1 MICKARD
8 ASEYDQ
14 VFLAML
20 PQIETIAER
29 AFKNQAAELRD
40 ELKAE
45 VVALAFVAFR
55 RLVEVGKVSLAFPS
69 PLARY
74 AIARV
79 RDGRSVSGPVKSC
92 DVLSFACRKQ
102 GRVCVESLSDRNS
115 VILEALAADKRTS
128 LADRV
133 AFRLDFGHWFASLSE
148 RSKALV
154 VFLAVGNSPSAAAR
168 RWKVSGARISQMRRA
183 LGTAWQEYQG
193 N

>member
-1 MICKARD
+1 MICKAND
-8 ASEYDQ
+8 PSGYDQ

-29 AFKNQAAELRD
+29 AFRHQAHELRD
-40 ELKAE
+40 ELRAE

-74 AIARV
+74 AIAQV
-79 RDGRSVSGPVKSC
+79 RDGRSVSGPVNSR
-92 DVLSFACRKQ
+92 DVLSFACRRRD
-102 GRVCVESLSDRNS
+102 RVCVESLSNRTGVALD
-115 VILEALAADKRTS
+115 ALADGKRTP

-133 AFRLDFGHWFASLSE
+133 AFRLDFGAWFNNLSE
-148 RSKALV
+148 RCKALV

-168 RWKVSGARISQMRRA
+168 RWKISRGRISQLRCA
-183 LGTAWQEYQG
+183 LGVAWQEYQSH
-193 N
+193 